1 MRILISFAVVILF
14 ISVINGCKSSKT
26 PSDCDLACPKDTL
39 KFSNPNHPLKPY
51 VYVSV
56 KDCKSDTMIWSYAG
70 MGVNRKIEL
79 PAIQLNKNLVHCI
92 INDTANAWLLFNDCQ
107 TQRGF
112 FVKVLFSKVGGKIN
126 PKAIN
131 SLDKKFSVSEGLV
144 AYTDEGNVFVEDM
157 STGKQAMMTFGE
169 QLDFD
174 FDAIHKTLD
183 SVNITPQRIW
193 AKVKLNGAW
202 KELQKDITLQ

>member
-1 MRILISFAVVILF
+1 
-14 ISVINGCKSSKT
+14 
-26 PSDCDLACPKDTL
+26 
-39 KFSNPNHPLKPY
+39 
-51 VYVSV
+51 
-56 KDCKSDTMIWSYAG
+56 MIWSYSG

-79 PAIQLNKNLVHCI
+79 PAVQLNKDLVHCI
-92 INDTANAWLLFNDCQ
+92 INDTSNAWLLFNDCQ

-112 FVKVLFSKVGGKIN
+112 FVKVLFSKVSGRIN

-131 SLDKKFSVSEGLV
+131 NLDKKFAVSEGLV
-144 AYTDEGNVFVEDM
+144 AYTDEGNLFVEDM
-157 STGKQAMMTFGE
+157 SSGKQAMMTFGQ

-183 SVNITPQRIW
+183 SVNITPQKIW
-193 AKVKLNGAW
+193 AKVKLNGEW